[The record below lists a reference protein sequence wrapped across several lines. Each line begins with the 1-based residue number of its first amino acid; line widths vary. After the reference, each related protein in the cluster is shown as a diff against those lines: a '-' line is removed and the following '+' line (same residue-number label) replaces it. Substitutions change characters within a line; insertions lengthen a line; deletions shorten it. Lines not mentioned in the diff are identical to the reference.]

1 MRKKIKGGNVETE
14 ISTTDGGYIA
24 IRQPAQ
30 DTAYEQV
37 CLLSADQL
45 PEIIRELQ
53 ALYDDRKA
61 WQEQPVG

>member
-1 MRKKIKGGNVETE
+1 MRKKIKGGTVETE
-14 ISTTDGGYIA
+14 ISTTDGGYVA

-30 DTAYEQV
+30 DPAFEQV
-37 CLLSADQL
+37 CLLTSDQL

-61 WQEQPVG
+61 WQERPVE